1 MDEKFIQEH
10 ILTLLNLDYLP
21 DEKKAVLLDKMV
33 EVVNQRLFLR
43 IGEKLSPDKKEVLL
57 KILENGQDGEVEN
70 FIAENIPDFL
80 QILEEEILKLKQELA
95 EQLEK

>member
-21 DEKKAVLLDKMV
+21 DEKKAALLDKMV

-95 EQLEK
+95 EQTEK